1 MRAIQAILARNLIKL
16 FRDKMRFFF
25 TLFMSGFLLF
35 TFSFVMK
42 SAVAGL
48 AQPTN
53 YLISGIIIM
62 MVFQSALNNS
72 MSILEDISSGFMKEI
87 LVAPI
92 ARWQIAVGQ
101 VLSSAVIAVLQ
112 GVIILVIGLF
122 IGLHLDPMHFC
133 LMVVL
138 MLLVGVTFSSLG
150 LYLAALSK
158 ESTTFQILISVVT
171 MPLTFLSG
179 AYIPTTVLP
188 SILRPVVFLNP
199 LTYATCMFRYT
210 ALRMESLSTA
220 ELVRAGVAFDLHG
233 FVIRP
238 MNGAVITLVLGGI
251 FFALCVRQFRKADF
265 SKVTV
270 FKRGGHR

>member
-1 MRAIQAILARNLIKL
+1 MRAIQAILARNLIKF

-42 SAVAGL
+42 SAVAGV
-48 AQPTN
+48 AHPMN
-53 YLISGIIIM
+53 YLISGIVIM

-101 VLSSAVIAVLQ
+101 VLSSAAIAVLQ
-112 GVIILVIGLF
+112 GVLVLVIG
-122 IGLHLDPMHFC
+122 ISMGLSLDPLHFC
-133 LMVVL
+133 IMVGLMS
-138 MLLVGVTFSSLG
+138 LVGVTFSSLG
-150 LYLAALSK
+150 LFLAAVSK
-158 ESTTFQILISVVT
+158 ESTTFQVLISVVT

-188 SILRPVVFLNP
+188 AILRPIVYLNP
-199 LTYATCMFRYT
+199 LTYATSMFRFT
-210 ALRMESLSTA
+210 ALRMESMSTA
-220 ELVRAGVAFDLHG
+220 DLLKSGVAFDLHG
-233 FVIRP
+233 FVVRP
-238 MNGAVITLVLGGI
+238 MDGVFITLAIGAV

-265 SKVTV
+265 SRVTV

>member
-1 MRAIQAILARNLIKL
+1 MRAIQAILARNLIKF

-25 TLFMSGFLLF
+25 TLFMGGFLLF

-48 AQPTN
+48 AHPTN

-101 VLSSAVIAVLQ
+101 VLSSAVLAVLQ
-112 GVIILVIGLF
+112 GVIILVVGIFMGLS
-122 IGLHLDPMHFC
+122 LDPMHFG
-133 LMVVL
+133 LMVAL

-158 ESTTFQILISVVT
+158 ESTTFQVLISVVT

-199 LTYATCMFRYT
+199 LTYATSMFRYT
-210 ALRMESLSTA
+210 ALRMESMSTT
-220 ELVRAGVAFDLHG
+220 ELVKSGVAFDLHG

-238 MNGAVITLVLGGI
+238 LDGVFITLAIGTV

-265 SKVTV
+265 SRVTV
-270 FKRGGHR
+270 FKRSGHR

>member
-16 FRDKMRFFF
+16 FRDRTRFFF
-25 TLFMSGFLLF
+25 TLFMSGILLF

-48 AQPTN
+48 DHPMN
-53 YLISGIIIM
+53 YLISGIVIM
-62 MVFQSALNNS
+62 MVFQTALNNS
-72 MSILEDISSGFMKEI
+72 MNILEDISSGFMKEI

-101 VLSSAVIAVLQ
+101 VLSSTAIAVLQ
-112 GVIILVIGLF
+112 GVLVLVLGFFLGLR
-122 IGLHLDPMHFC
+122 LDPLHFL
-133 LMVVL
+133 LMVCL
-138 MLLVGVTFSSLG
+138 MLLVGMTFSSLG
-150 LYLAALSK
+150 LYLAALAK
-158 ESTTFQILISVVT
+158 ESTTFQVVITVVT

-188 SILRPVVFLNP
+188 SILRPVVYLNP
-199 LTYATCMFRYT
+199 LTYATSMFRYA
-210 ALRMESLSTA
+210 ALHMESMSTA
-220 ELVRAGVAFDLHG
+220 QLVKTGVAFDVGG

-238 MNGAVITLVLGGI
+238 EHGALITMAIGAT
-251 FFALCVRQFRKADF
+251 FFALCVRQFRRADF
-265 SKVTV
+265 SRVTV

>member
-1 MRAIQAILARNLIKL
+1 MRAIQAILLRNLIKL
-16 FRDKMRFFF
+16 FRDKTRFFF
-25 TLFMSGFLLF
+25 TLFMSGLLLF

-48 AQPTN
+48 DHPMN
-53 YLISGIIIM
+53 YLISGIVIM

-72 MSILEDISSGFMKEI
+72 MNILEDISSGFMKEI

-101 VLSSAVIAVLQ
+101 VLSSTVIAVLQ
-112 GVIILVIGLF
+112 GILVLVLGFFLGLR
-122 IGLHLDPMHFC
+122 LDPFHFL
-133 LMVVL
+133 LMTGL
-138 MLLVGVTFSSLG
+138 MLLVGMTFSSLG
-150 LYLAALSK
+150 LFLAAIAK
-158 ESTTFQILISVVT
+158 ESTTFQVLITVVT

-188 SILRPVVFLNP
+188 SVLRPVVYLNP
-199 LTYATCMFRYT
+199 LTYATSMFRYA
-210 ALRMESLSTA
+210 ALHMESMTTT
-220 ELVRAGVAFDLHG
+220 ELVKTGVAFDIHG

-238 MNGAVITLVLGGI
+238 EHGALITLAIGVV

-265 SKVTV
+265 SRVAV

>member
-1 MRAIQAILARNLIKL
+1 MRAIQAILVRNLIKL

-48 AQPTN
+48 AHPMN
-53 YLISGIIIM
+53 YLISGIVIM

-72 MSILEDISSGFMKEI
+72 MGILEDISSGFMKEI

-92 ARWQIAVGQ
+92 ARWQISVGQ
-101 VLSSAVIAVLQ
+101 VLSSTVIATLQ
-112 GVIILVIGLF
+112 GVLVLVLGFFLGLR
-122 IGLHLDPMHFC
+122 LDPFHFL
-133 LMVVL
+133 LMVTL
-138 MLLVGVTFSSLG
+138 MLLVGLTFSSLG
-150 LYLAALSK
+150 LYLAALAK
-158 ESTTFQILISVVT
+158 ESTTFQVLISVVT

-188 SILRPVVFLNP
+188 SILRPVVYLNP
-199 LTYATCMFRYT
+199 LTYATSMFRYA
-210 ALRMESLSTA
+210 ALHMESMSTA
-220 ELVRAGVAFDLHG
+220 DLLKSGVAFDIHG
-233 FVIRP
+233 FVVLP
-238 MNGAVITLVLGGI
+238 MDGVFITLAIGAV

-265 SKVTV
+265 SRVTV

>member
-1 MRAIQAILARNLIKL
+1 MRAIQAILVRNLIKL
-16 FRDKMRFFF
+16 LRDKTRFFF

-48 AQPTN
+48 DHPMN
-53 YLISGIIIM
+53 YLISGIVIM

-72 MSILEDISSGFMKEI
+72 MNILEDISSGFMKEI

-92 ARWQIAVGQ
+92 ARWQIAIGQ
-101 VLSSAVIAVLQ
+101 IMSSTVIAVLQ
-112 GVIILVIGLF
+112 GILVLVLGFFLGLR
-122 IGLHLDPMHFC
+122 LDPFHFLLMTG
-133 LMVVL
+133 LMV
-138 MLLVGVTFSSLG
+138 LVGLTFSSLG
-150 LYLAALSK
+150 LFLAALAK
-158 ESTTFQILISVVT
+158 ESTTFQVLITVVT

-188 SILRPVVFLNP
+188 SILRPVVYLNP
-199 LTYATCMFRYT
+199 LTYATSMFRYA
-210 ALRMESLSTA
+210 ALHMESMTTT
-220 ELVRAGVAFDLHG
+220 ELVKTGVAFDVGG

-238 MNGAVITLVLGGI
+238 EHGALITLAIGAV

-265 SKVTV
+265 SRVAV
-270 FKRGGHR
+270 FKRGQHR

>member
-16 FRDKMRFFF
+16 FRDRMRFFF

-48 AQPTN
+48 AHPMN
-53 YLISGIIIM
+53 YLISGIVIM

-72 MSILEDISSGFMKEI
+72 MNILEDISSGFMKEI

-101 VLSSAVIAVLQ
+101 VLSSSAIAVLQ
-112 GVIILVIGLF
+112 GVLVLVLGLF
-122 IGLHLDPMHFC
+122 LGLRLDPVHFL

-138 MLLVGVTFSSLG
+138 MILVGVTFSSLG
-150 LYLAALSK
+150 LWLAALAK
-158 ESTTFQILISVVT
+158 ESTTFQVLISVVT

-188 SILRPVVFLNP
+188 SILRPVVYLNP
-199 LTYATCMFRYT
+199 LTYATSMFRYT
-210 ALRMESLSTA
+210 ALRMESMSTGD
-220 ELVRAGVAFDLHG
+220 LLKSGVAFDIHG
-233 FVIRP
+233 FVVRP
-238 MNGAVITLVLGGI
+238 MDGVFVTLAIGTV

-265 SKVTV
+265 SRVTV

>member
-1 MRAIQAILARNLIKL
+1 MRAIQAILARNLIKF

-25 TLFMSGFLLF
+25 TLFIGGFLLF

-42 SAVAGL
+42 SAVAGMAHPL
-48 AQPTN
+48 N
-53 YLISGIIIM
+53 YLISGIVIM

-101 VLSSAVIAVLQ
+101 VLSSAVLAVLQ
-112 GVIILVIGLF
+112 GVLILVVGIFMGLS
-122 IGLHLDPMHFC
+122 LDPMHFC
-133 LMVVL
+133 LMVAL
-138 MLLVGVTFSSLG
+138 MLLVGVTFSALG
-150 LYLAALSK
+150 LYLAVLSK
-158 ESTTFQILISVVT
+158 ESTTFQVLISVVT

-199 LTYATCMFRYT
+199 LTYATSMFRYT
-210 ALRMESLSTA
+210 ALRMESMSTA
-220 ELVRAGVAFDLHG
+220 ELVKSGVAFDFHG

-238 MNGAVITLVLGGI
+238 LDGVLITLAIGTV

-265 SKVTV
+265 SRVKV

>member
-1 MRAIQAILARNLIKL
+1 MRAIQAILVRNLIKL
-16 FRDKMRFFF
+16 YRDKTRFFF
-25 TLFMSGFLLF
+25 TLFMSGILLF

-48 AQPTN
+48 EHPMN

-72 MSILEDISSGFMKEI
+72 MNILEDISSGFMKEI

-101 VLSSAVIAVLQ
+101 ILSSATIATAQGLVVL
-112 GVIILVIGLF
+112 VLGLF
-122 IGLHLDPMHFC
+122 LGLRLDPVHFAA
-133 LMVVL
+133 LVGL
-138 MLLVGVTFSSLG
+138 MLLVGLTFGSMG
-150 LYLAALSK
+150 LYLAALAK
-158 ESTTFQILISVVT
+158 ESTTFQVLVTVVT

-188 SILRPVVFLNP
+188 AILRPIVYLNP
-199 LTYATCMFRYT
+199 LTYATSMFRYT
-210 ALRMESLSTA
+210 ALHMESKSVT
-220 ELVRAGVAFDLHG
+220 ELVQSGVAFDIHG
-233 FVIRP
+233 TILQP
-238 MNGAVITLVLGGI
+238 YHGALITLAIGST
-251 FFALCVRQFRKADF
+251 FFALCVYQFRKADF
-265 SKVTV
+265 SRVTV